1 MCVAGF
7 ITSLLLLFPF
17 NWIFSIVGI
26 HACKKHGKRGKGLG
40 IFGLIWSIVTTIL
53 FCAIVGCGIVAL
65 NNFSSDFDADEFE
78 DTIQEI
84 MEEYE
89 DYDF

>member
-7 ITSLLLLFPF
+7 ITALLGLFPF

-26 HACKKHGKRGKGLG
+26 HACKKHGKRGEGLG
-40 IFGLIWSIVTTIL
+40 IFGLVWSIITTLI
-53 FCAIVGCGIVAL
+53 FVGVVGCFAYAVAEYGGDYMETFEEIV
-65 NNFSSDFDADEFE
+65 
-78 DTIQEI
+78 
-84 MEEYE
+84 EEMDDIDLD